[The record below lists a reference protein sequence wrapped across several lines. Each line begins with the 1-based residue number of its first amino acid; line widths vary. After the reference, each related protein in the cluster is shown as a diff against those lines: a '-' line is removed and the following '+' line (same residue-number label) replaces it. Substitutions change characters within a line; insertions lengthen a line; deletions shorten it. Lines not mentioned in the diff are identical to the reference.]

1 MNPEV
6 RVIDGSRLLIKAK
19 REVEELM
26 KRKKETVEVRQMCKG
41 PRWYTLKQ
49 WLTDFLGFDDLVL

>member
-1 MNPEV
+1 MLMNPEV

-26 KRKKETVEVRQMCKG
+26 KRKKETVEVR
-41 PRWYTLKQ
+41 
-49 WLTDFLGFDDLVL
+49 